1 MHKKMSKNEYRSK
14 KETKVAAR
22 KVQDNS
28 SRGVNVYFIKIK
40 GVLVYIVLNF
50 AGCLFIFY

>member
-1 MHKKMSKNEYRSK
+1 MHKKMSKNEYRNK